1 MARLFPHPGWRQGEF
16 NFTQGENMQKFFV
29 LVVLLGLLAL
39 PVMAQDNPKFD
50 VFGGYQYMHLSNVGG
65 YSGLNVNLNG
75 WDAAASAYFTK
86 HIGVTGDF
94 SGNYKSRTYDIDD
107 FSGTV
112 HTHVYSYAGG
122 PVVSLNPGG
131 TLNPFVHALFGGAHA
146 SLSAC
151 DAEGCESVGS
161 QNGFVM
167 MYGGGADVKMSKHMA
182 VRGQLDWVYYRFN
195 GYSNSSNVRVATGVV
210 FHF

>member
-1 MARLFPHPGWRQGEF
+1 
-16 NFTQGENMQKFFV
+16 MQKFFV

-39 PVMAQDNPKFD
+39 PLMAQDNPKFD
-50 VFGGYQYMHLSNVGG
+50 VFGGYQFMHLSNVGG
-65 YSGLNVNLNG
+65 YNGLNANLNG
-75 WDAAASAYFTK
+75 WDASASAYFTK

-94 SGNYKSRTYDIDD
+94 SGNYKSKTGMIDD
-107 FSGTV
+107 VSGTA
-112 HTHVYSYAGG
+112 HTHVYSYAFG
-122 PVVSLNPGG
+122 PVVSINPGG
-131 TLNPFVHALFGGAHA
+131 TLNPFAHALFGGAHA

-151 DAEGCESVGS
+151 ATDDPSDCLSGS

-195 GYSNSSNVRVATGVV
+195 GYSNSSNVRIATGVV